1 MPGAALLDAHL
12 QSGCTTVARVWSVS
26 LKDGVVLGFT
36 DHDQDLTFDGV
47 IYRADTGLSARALQ
61 QSTGLSVD
69 NTEALGALSAAAICE
84 ADISAG
90 RYDGA
95 EVLSWLVNWS
105 DVAARKLVFRG
116 HIGEMRRHG
125 GAFHAELRGL
135 TDVLNRPMGRVIQKS
150 CPAVL
155 GDSACGID
163 LSAPGMSTLAS
174 VHEVASSNRFVLSG
188 VEGLDEGW
196 FRRGRFH
203 VLTGE
208 GAGLSHAIQ
217 DDRQNGALRVI
228 DLWETLRVDIQPGD
242 QIRLIAGCDGT
253 MTQCQC
259 RFGNL
264 LNFRGFPDVPTED
277 WLTAMP
283 AQTAQRSGGSRR

>member
-12 QSGCTTVARVWSVS
+12 QSGGTTVARVWSVIR
-26 LKDGVVLGFT
+26 KDGAVLGFT
-36 DHDQDLTFDGV
+36 DHDQDLTIDGV
-47 IYRADTGLSARALQ
+47 IYRADTGLSARAVQ
-61 QSTGLSVD
+61 QSTGLAVD
-69 NTEALGALSAAAICE
+69 NTEALGALSAAAIRE

-155 GDSACGID
+155 GDGACGVD
-163 LSAPGMSTLAS
+163 LNAPGMSTLS
-174 VHEVASSNRFVLSG
+174 LVHEVASSNRFVLSG
-188 VEGLDEGW
+188 VEGFDEGW
-196 FRRGRFH
+196 FVRGRFH

-208 GAGLSHAIQ
+208 GAGLSRAVQ
-217 DDRQNGALRVI
+217 DDRQNGTLRVI
-228 DLWETLRVDIQPGD
+228 DLWEALRVDIQPGD

-253 MTQCQC
+253 MEQCQS

-277 WLTAMP
+277 WLTSMP
-283 AQTAQRSGGSRR
+283 AQTAQRRGGSRR

>member
-12 QSGCTTVARVWSVS
+12 QSGCTTVARVWSVIR
-26 LKDGVVLGFT
+26 KDGVVLGFT
-36 DHDQDLTFDGV
+36 DHDQDLTFDDV
-47 IYRADTGLSARALQ
+47 IYRADTGLSARAVQ
-61 QSTGLSVD
+61 QSTGLAVD
-69 NTEALGALSAAAICE
+69 NTEALGALSAAAIRE

-95 EVLSWLVNWS
+95 EVLSWLVNWCNVS
-105 DVAARKLVFRG
+105 ARKLVFRG
-116 HIGEMRRHG
+116 HIGEMRRHN

-150 CPAVL
+150 CSAVL
-155 GDSACGID
+155 GDSACGVD
-163 LSAPGMSTLAS
+163 LNAPGMSTLAL
-174 VHEVASSNRFVLSG
+174 VHEVATSNRLVLSG
-188 VEGLDEGW
+188 VEGFDEGW
-196 FRRGRFH
+196 FLRGRFH
-203 VLTGE
+203 VFTGE

-217 DDRQNGALRVI
+217 GDRQTGALRVI
-228 DLWETLRVDIQPGD
+228 DLWEALRVDIHPGD

-253 MTQCQC
+253 MTHCQS

-283 AQTAQRSGGSRR
+283 AQTSQRGGGSRR